1 MIFDIDKN
9 EKKLKVE
16 MKSLI
21 WVYLLMF
28 IVLKCLP
35 SNAFAESSY
44 VLPYPS
50 AMPGNIFYKLNLIK
64 EEILKYWYFGDFGQF
79 HFNLKRS
86 DKYLVE
92 AKTLFDYKQYLLALL
107 ALQKSDKY
115 FGKIYPNLLSAKN
128 KGKKL
133 AEKETIFKEA
143 AKKHIEELTKLKSS
157 VPSVFAWTP
166 ERELPTNLKLWE
178 SIDTSILLRRAPRL

>member
-1 MIFDIDKN
+1 LIFHIDKN
-9 EKKLKVE
+9 AKKLKVE

-21 WVYLLMF
+21 WVYLLVF
-28 IVLKCLP
+28 VVLKCLP

-50 AMPGNIFYKLNLIK
+50 AMPGSIFYRLNLIR
-64 EEILKYWYFGDFGQF
+64 EEILRYWYFGDFGGF
-79 HFNLKRS
+79 HFNLKQS

-92 AKTLFDYKQYLLALL
+92 AKTLFDYKQYLLAHK

-128 KGKKL
+128 NGKNIS
-133 AEKETIFKEA
+133 EKKKVLKRA
-143 AKKHIEELTKLKSS
+143 AQKHIEELVKIKDDAPAT
-157 VPSVFAWTP
+157 FNWTP
-166 ERELPTNLKLWE
+166 EKEKPTTLNIWE
-178 SIDTSILLRRAPRL
+178 SIDKSIKLRQKRL

>member
-1 MIFDIDKN
+1 MIRYYWI
-9 EKKLKVE
+9 
-16 MKSLI
+16 SLLTL
-21 WVYLLMF
+21 VLF
-28 IVLKCLP
+28 IFFSSV
-35 SNAFAESSY
+35 SFAQSDY

-50 AMPGNIFYKLNLIK
+50 SMPGSIFYKLNLIK

-79 HFNLKRS
+79 HFNLKQS

-92 AKTLFDYKQYLLALL
+92 AKTLFEYKQYLLALL

>member
-1 MIFDIDKN
+1 MIFDINKN
-9 EKKLKVE
+9 AKKLKIE

-21 WVYLLMF
+21 WFYLLMF
-28 IVLKCLP
+28 IVLKCIP

-50 AMPGNIFYKLNLIK
+50 SMPGSIFYKLNLIK

-79 HFNLKRS
+79 HFNLKQS

-92 AKTLFDYKQYLLALL
+92 AKTLFEYKQYFLAHK

-128 KGKKL
+128 NGKNIS
-133 AEKETIFKEA
+133 EKEKVLKDA
-143 AKKHIEELTKLKSS
+143 AQKHMEEITKLKSS
-157 VPSVFAWTP
+157 VPSTFDWTP
-166 ERELPTNLKLWE
+166 ELESPTTLNLWE
-178 SIDTSILLRRAPRL
+178 SMDASIKQRKKIL